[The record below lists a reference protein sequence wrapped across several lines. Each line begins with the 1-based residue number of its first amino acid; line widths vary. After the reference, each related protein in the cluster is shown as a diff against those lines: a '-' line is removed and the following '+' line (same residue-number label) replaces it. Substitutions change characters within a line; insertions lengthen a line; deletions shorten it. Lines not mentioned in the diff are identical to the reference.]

1 MKSTL
6 SDTMTH
12 YLTMNEIEELSPED
26 YSYFLG
32 HGDPETEEEKILRM
46 LEDYSLNLG

>member
-6 SDTMTH
+6 SDMTTH
-12 YLTMNEIEELSPED
+12 YLAMTDIEELSAED

-32 HGDPETEEEKILRM
+32 HGDPETEEERILKM
-46 LEDYSLNLG
+46 LVDFTVNM

>member
-6 SDTMTH
+6 SDMTTH
-12 YLTMNEIEELSPED
+12 YLTMTDIEELSAED

-46 LEDYSLNLG
+46 LEEYSFSLG

>member
-6 SDTMTH
+6 SDMTTH
-12 YLTMNEIEELSPED
+12 YLTMTDIEELSAED

-32 HGDPETEEEKILRM
+32 HGDPETEEERILKM
-46 LEDYSLNLG
+46 LDDFTVNM